1 MTALLRAELL
11 KLRTTRTFVAM
22 TAVTVGTSVLLTGLV
37 ASLTEPTK
45 ASVIVDV
52 FLSDTSGL
60 FIIVLAVVGM
70 GGEWRHR
77 TIAGALLATPDRVRF
92 LAAKTIAFA
101 VAGVALSVA
110 VSLAVTVVGVAILS
124 FRDLPL
130 PNAGDL
136 FAQDARNAMV
146 ACLLGAFGVGV
157 GALARNQVVGIVG
170 VLLLM
175 FAIEPVLL
183 GVAPDVGRF
192 SPFSAL
198 PVAASAAPPESAGM
212 GGVDLVAPGLAVLL
226 LLGWIAAAFAAG
238 AALLRGRDV
247 R

>member
-60 FIIVLAVVGM
+60 FILVLAVVGM

-92 LAAKTIAFA
+92 LAAKTLAFA
-101 VAGVALSVA
+101 AAGVAAVA
-110 VSLAVTVVGVAILS
+110 RRVARGDRRRGRDPVVPRPAA
-124 FRDLPL
+124 
-130 PNAGDL
+130 AGRRR
-136 FAQDARNAMV
+136 ARSRRTRATRWSP
-146 ACLLGAFGVGV
+146 ALLGALGVGV
-157 GALARNQVVGIVG
+157 GALARNQVVG
-170 VLLLM
+170 
-175 FAIEPVLL
+175 
-183 GVAPDVGRF
+183 DR
-192 SPFSAL
+192 
-198 PVAASAAPPESAGM
+198 
-212 GGVDLVAPGLAVLL
+212 
-226 LLGWIAAAFAAG
+226 
-238 AALLRGRDV
+238 RRCCC
-247 R
+247 